1 MTEHVLYSF
10 RRCPYAMRARMAL
23 RYSGVPLSIVEV
35 SLKAKPAEMLA
46 LSPKGTVPVLAC
58 ADGRVIEQSLDIM
71 HWALA
76 QHDPDHWL
84 HAGGEALIE
93 ENDTTFKTHL
103 DRYKY
108 AIRYPENP
116 MEHYRAQ
123 GAIFLQRLEDLL
135 TETPYLCGPA
145 LSLAD
150 VALAPFVR
158 QFAHVDRDWFTQA
171 PYPQLQAWLE
181 QFLAS
186 ELFIAVMH
194 PTAKPAQTSPE
205 RETAPGT

>member
-1 MTEHVLYSF
+1 MTGHVLYSF

-46 LSPKGTVPVLAC
+46 ASPKGTVPVLVC
-58 ADGRVIEQSLDIM
+58 ADGSVIEQSLDIM

-76 QHDPDHWL
+76 RHDPDNWL
-84 HAGGEALIE
+84 QPGCAALIE
-93 ENDTTFKTHL
+93 ENDTRFKVLL

-108 AIRYPENP
+108 AIRYPEHP
-116 MEHYRAQ
+116 MEYYRAQ
-123 GAIFLQRLEDLL
+123 GAEFLQRLEDVLARSACL
-135 TETPYLCGPA
+135 AGPA

-158 QFAHVDRDWFTQA
+158 QFAHVDRDWFEQA
-171 PYPQLQAWLE
+171 PYPRLNAWLE
-181 QFLAS
+181 RFLAS
-186 ELFIAVMH
+186 ELFSSVMK
-194 PTAKPAQTSPE
+194 KP
-205 RETAPGT
+205 

>member
-23 RYSGVPLSIVEV
+23 RYSGVPLSIIEV

-84 HAGGEALIE
+84 HGNAQALIE
-93 ENDTTFKTHL
+93 ENDNSFKIHL

-108 AIRYPENP
+108 AIRYPEQP

-123 GAIFLQRLEDLL
+123 GAEFLQQLEHRLEHS
-135 TETPYLCGPA
+135 PYLAGPT

-158 QFAHVDRDWFTQA
+158 QFAHVDRDWFAQT
-171 PYPQLQAWLE
+171 PYPRLQAWLE
-181 QFLAS
+181 RFLAS
-186 ELFIAVMH
+186 ELFIAVMTQR
-194 PTAKPAQTSPE
+194 PPV
-205 RETAPGT
+205 GD